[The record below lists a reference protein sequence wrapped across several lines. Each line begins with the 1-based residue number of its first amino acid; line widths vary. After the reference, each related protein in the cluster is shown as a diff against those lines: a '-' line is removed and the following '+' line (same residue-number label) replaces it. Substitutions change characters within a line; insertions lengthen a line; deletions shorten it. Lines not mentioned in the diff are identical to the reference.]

1 MNKKVVPF
9 LLAVILLGGC
19 QAAVSREEVRQLALR
34 QEKRIGILQSL
45 GGAVM
50 SNEATHLLRNED
62 GTVLYLKSKTVDLSG
77 DKFAGKQVEVMGEI
91 VRTTDGNQTMQVE
104 SIDLIES
111 ESALSSD
118 ALEWLEFENKQLGL
132 SFRYR
137 NDYEITEGKDQVVLK
152 LKKPVIEGGSEL
164 DASTTVSS
172 ANEAMATFV
181 FELLSVDDNFDLA
194 RSMGVSSLKDADVLA
209 GGYHKSKITQRAVD
223 AYKKASAAGRE
234 IAYFLKNDSGSY
246 RLAFKAGKDQEDFM
260 TEQNMFYDVLA
271 SVDFLA
277 QGAVSSDLKADE
289 DAVDVEVD
297 SLVEPVADDVV
308 ADEDVV
314 ISGFSTFTS
323 DSQKF
328 SVQYPKSYYFG
339 NVSKRD
345 GAVLSYQFGE
355 KPLEEVAGEINL
367 DIVKEIPVTAKTVE
381 YAGKKLSM
389 VKEGGQV
396 FYYLRDGN
404 RFFRVSAPLSRDFIA
419 KQMAGSVK
427 VF

>member
-19 QAAVSREEVRQLALR
+19 QAVVSREEVRQLALR
-34 QEKRIGILQSL
+34 QEKRIGVLQSL
-45 GGAVM
+45 GGALV
-50 SNEATHLLRNED
+50 SSEATHLLRNED
-62 GTVLYLKSKTVDLSG
+62 GTVLYLKSKTVDLNG
-77 DKFAGKQVEVMGEI
+77 GKFVGKQVEVMGEI
-91 VRTTDGNQTMQVE
+91 VRTTDGNQTMQVS

-111 ESALSSD
+111 QSALTAE
-118 ALEWLEFENKQLGL
+118 ALEWLEFESKQLGL
-132 SFRYR
+132 SFKYR
-137 NDYEITEGKDQVVLK
+137 NDYEITEGGDQVVVK
-152 LKKPVIEGGSEL
+152 LKKPVVEVDGMVDKSISMN
-164 DASTTVSS
+164 ST
-172 ANEAMATFV
+172 NEMVATFV
-181 FELLSVDDNFDLA
+181 FELLSADENFDLA
-194 RSMGVSSLKDADVLA
+194 RAMGVSSMKDADVLA
-209 GGYHKSKITQRAVD
+209 GGYNKSKITQRAVD

-246 RLAFKAGKDQEDFM
+246 RLAFEAGKDQEDFM
-260 TEQNMFYDVLA
+260 IEQNMFYDVLA
-271 SVDFLA
+271 SIDFEGAATLSGVDESEEVFP
-277 QGAVSSDLKADE
+277 VVKDEITE
-289 DAVDVEVD
+289 DASVEVD
-297 SLVEPVADDVV
+297 ADSDL
-308 ADEDVV
+308 V

-367 DIVKEIPVTAKTVE
+367 DIVKEVPATAKAVE

-396 FYYLRDGN
+396 SYYLRDGN
-404 RFFRVSAPLSRDFIA
+404 RVFRLSAPLSRDFIA

-427 VF
+427 TF